1 MAARGEEIEMSVKL
15 YGIAGS
21 PNVRG
26 VMLALA
32 EKGVDYELITVLPP
46 FKDPGHMAR
55 NPFGRVPVFD
65 HDGFI
70 LYETQAILRY
80 LDQVFAGPA
89 LQPADAGELARMNQM
104 LGIVDCYLFQSW
116 SGDIGFERLVK
127 PNFFKQPSDLQRIEA
142 AIPMA
147 RCCAEALE
155 SLIAA
160 PYLTGK
166 TYSLADI
173 RLMPH
178 FDMLRPTPEGEAILA
193 GKSKL
198 VQWFQQVSE
207 RPSAKAI
214 LQH

>member
-1 MAARGEEIEMSVKL
+1 MSVKL
-15 YGIAGS
+15 YGMAGS

-26 VMLALA
+26 AMLALA
-32 EKGVDYELITVLPP
+32 EKGVDYDLVTVLPP
-46 FKDPGHMAR
+46 FKDPDNMAR
-55 NPFGRVPVFD
+55 NPFGRVPVFE
-65 HDGFI
+65 HDGFM

-80 LDQVFAGPA
+80 VDQVFAGPG
-89 LQPADAGELARMNQM
+89 LQPADARDLARMNQM

-116 SGDIGFERLVK
+116 SGDISFERLIM
-127 PNFFKQPSDLQRIEA
+127 PNYFHQPSNLEKIEA

-155 SLIAA
+155 SLISA
-160 PYLTGK
+160 PYLTGE

-178 FDMLRPTPEGEAILA
+178 FDWLRLTPEGEAILA

-198 VQWFQQVSE
+198 VQWFQHVSE
-207 RPSAKAI
+207 RPSAKEV
-214 LQH
+214 LQR

>member
-32 EKGVDYELITVLPP
+32 EKGVDYELIPVLPP